1 VVKALS
7 IDPEDRTVGQLLAEY
22 GGILDE
28 LRRREIVRT
37 TNNPLSDYAELLF
50 CSAFNWTR
58 ASKSSSGHDATDT
71 QGVRY
76 QIKGRRLAPLNAS
89 RQMSAIRNLEKTP
102 FDHLAGL
109 LVDKSLRVIRA
120 AIVPIDI
127 VRAQSKHQA
136 HTNSW
141 RFLLRDEIWNL
152 SGVRDVTHELTAAA
166 AAIDDRKV
174 PRLQILTAA
183 STLEEK
189 RPQVQ
194 SSRSD

>member
-1 VVKALS
+1 METLS
-7 IDPEDRTVGQLLAEY
+7 IKFQDRTVGQLLAEY

-28 LRRREIVRT
+28 LRRREIVRS

-50 CSAFNWTR
+50 CNAFNWTR
-58 ASKSSSGHDATDT
+58 AGTSSSGYDATDA

-109 LVDKSLRVIRA
+109 LVDKGFQVIRA
-120 AIVPIDI
+120 AIVPIGV

-152 SGVRDVTHELTAAA
+152 AGVRDVTRELTTAA
-166 AAIDDRKV
+166 AAIDGEKV
-174 PRLQILTAA
+174 PRRSQTWPAA
-183 STLEEK
+183 SIAEGTHS
-189 RPQVQ
+189 QVQ
-194 SSRSD
+194 S